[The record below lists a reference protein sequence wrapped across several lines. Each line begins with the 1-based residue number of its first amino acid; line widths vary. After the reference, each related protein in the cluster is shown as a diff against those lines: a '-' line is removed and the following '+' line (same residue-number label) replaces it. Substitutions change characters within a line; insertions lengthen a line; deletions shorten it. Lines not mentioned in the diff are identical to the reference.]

1 MSVYAK
7 LEDGTEVTDADLL
20 ECLDNDTVTL
30 IYRDEMSELNSKLT
44 EYVDRLSRVL
54 SLNDA
59 IQLTAA
65 AFNVPVYVL
74 LSLIPSGEAS

>member
-30 IYRDEMSELNSKLT
+30 IYKDEMSELNSKLI

-74 LSLIPSGEAS
+74 LSLIPEGEAS

>member
-20 ECLDNDTVTL
+20 ECLNNDTVTL
-30 IYRDEMSELNSKLT
+30 IYKDEMSELNSKLI

-74 LSLIPSGEAS
+74 LSLIPVGEAS